1 MIPMT
6 DAWGW
11 GWFGMFA
18 MLLTPILWIA
28 LIAGAVWVVLRLT
41 GAQPGAQPRSEGNTA
56 LRILEERL
64 ARGDIDIE
72 DFRTRRDA
80 IESKR

>member
-11 GWFGMFA
+11 GWFGMFMM
-18 MLLTPILWIA
+18 MLMPLLWIG
-28 LIAGAVWVVLRLT
+28 LIAAAVWVALRFT
-41 GAQPGAQPRSEGNTA
+41 GAQPRSEGNAA

-64 ARGDIDIE
+64 ARGDIDLE
-72 DFRTRRDA
+72 EFRARREA
-80 IESKR
+80 IEPKR